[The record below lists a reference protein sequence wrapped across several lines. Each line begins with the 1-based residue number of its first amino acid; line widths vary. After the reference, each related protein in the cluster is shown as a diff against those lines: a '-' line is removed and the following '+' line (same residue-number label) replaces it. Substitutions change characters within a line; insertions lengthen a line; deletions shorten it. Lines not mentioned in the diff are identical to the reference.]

1 MASPIG
7 RVLLMDKGAYN
18 GSTVY
23 NQLDWV
29 RYNGAAWVCKVNGT
43 VGVQP
48 VEGANWTLMAQDG
61 NVSGSVEWSTG
72 VLHKP
77 FENIGSGLSV
87 DGSDNLNL
95 DVSYLT
101 GSNIGYDN
109 TASGLTASDVQEAI
123 DELAGMTVDLTTDL
137 LAGSNI
143 TLTPKPDGKVEIAS
157 TGGGGGGASS
167 LDDLSD
173 VSIDTATLDD
183 GQILAYNLTDQE
195 FQNVDMPDGGHNMI
209 PDPAD
214 VPAPD
219 EDDVVNAVQGAL
231 TEGGTND
238 DVLSAYGVGVWAN
251 TDTIKLLTTVAQGD
265 DTVGTWED
273 DATWESGSRAYWL
286 KHESLHG
293 ILSDDDVEI
302 SLVFDVADGEAISCL
317 AYRIDDAITSSLG
330 GIAIKFN
337 APVQNANGA
346 TVGVVL
352 KHNRTK
358 TSVISRTS

>member
-18 GSTVY
+18 GSAVY

-87 DGSDNLNL
+87 DGSDTLNL

-109 TASGLTASDVQEAI
+109 TASGLTASDVQDAI
-123 DELAGMTVDLTTDL
+123 DELAGMSVDLSTDL

-143 TLTPKPDGKVEIAS
+143 TLTTKPDGKVEIAS
-157 TGGGGGGASS
+157 TGGGGGGSSTLAGLNDVNISSAQNDQILKYDSASS
-167 LDDLSD
+167 KWVNGS
-173 VSIDTATLDD
+173 
-183 GQILAYNLTDQE
+183 G
-195 FQNVDMPDGGHNMI
+195 GGHNMLDNSTI
-209 PDPAD
+209 ISGIK
-214 VPAPD
+214 
-219 EDDVVNAVQGAL
+219 GAI
-231 TEGGTND
+231 TEGTTND
-238 DVLSAYGVGVWAN
+238 DVVSGYGVGIWSN
-251 TDTIKLLTTVAQGD
+251 TDTITLLTSVNQGD

-273 DATWESGSRAYWL
+273 DATWESGSRSGWL
-286 KHESLHG
+286 QHSALAG
-293 ILSDDDVEI
+293 VLSDDDVEI
-302 SLVFDVADGEAISCL
+302 ELVFDVATSGGKAISAL
-317 AYRIDDAITSSLG
+317 AYRIDDAISTGIG

-337 APVQNANGA
+337 APLEQNA
-346 TVGVVL
+346 TVGVKL
-352 KHNRTK
+352 KRNRTK
-358 TSVISRTS
+358 TETIIRTTP